1 MCNGSMRIIA
11 AAILVAMLAAVA
23 AGCSGE
29 EAQETTSTSAVT
41 TLPSEQ
47 AHLGSGPRACGR
59 PKPEVVPIDSPLAE
73 ALGSS
78 PVWFAVEGA
87 LLDPEGR
94 IFYLSRD
101 TPHTSAGWELLTV
114 WVFDRKRKEPITVT
128 GEDLSEDRGAIRF
141 AARGSEEAPTREL
154 VLDPDA
160 ATPAGRFLEHE
171 VLVYIERGSCFRIDA
186 TAGGERGRFIVGM
199 GL

>member
-1 MCNGSMRIIA
+1 MQIIA
-11 AAILVAMLAAVA
+11 SAILMAMLAAVA

-114 WVFDRKRKEPITVT
+114 WVFDAEQQEPVTVT
-128 GEDLSEDRGAIRF
+128 GEDLSEERGAIRF
-141 AARGSEEAPTREL
+141 APRGSDEPPTPEL
-154 VLDPDA
+154 VLDPNA
-160 ATPAGRFLEHE
+160 ATPAGRFLQQE

-186 TAGGERGRFIVGM
+186 AAGDESGRFIVGM